1 MKCETGDLQNAA
13 ARAEVCERFPVL
25 EHVLLLLILQL
36 CWEMQVTVEQ
46 QMSLCYSPARRN
58 ASCQTVF
65 PALCSET
72 VTKPRAD
79 PRSLAAFSETCC
91 DRHASSCT
99 GYRVVVFVMELS
111 LESHVSD

>member
-13 ARAEVCERFPVL
+13 ARAEVCERFPFL

-72 VTKPRAD
+72 DKTQS
-79 PRSLAAFSETCC
+79 RSSL
-91 DRHASSCT
+91 SC
-99 GYRVVVFVMELS
+99 S
-111 LESHVSD
+111 LFRDLL